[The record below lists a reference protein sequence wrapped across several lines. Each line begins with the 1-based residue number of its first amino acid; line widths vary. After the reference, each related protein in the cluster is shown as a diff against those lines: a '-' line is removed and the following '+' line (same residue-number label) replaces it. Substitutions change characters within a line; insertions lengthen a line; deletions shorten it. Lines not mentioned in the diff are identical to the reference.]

1 MKDNNKLMISE
12 VAPEDY
18 QEVIGLFN
26 KNQVYQFSNKI
37 PLTPLD
43 LDLTMKI
50 KEVTNLFLLKEN
62 NKLIGTIGFFK
73 FITHGCLSAKL
84 KRAAAFFTGC
94 SPIFHVLRRTVCY
107 NR

>member
-73 FITHGCLSAKL
+73 FITHGCLNQDSSFSGYLLIDL
-84 KRAAAFFTGC
+84 KIVVVRQ
-94 SPIFHVLRRTVCY
+94 
-107 NR
+107 